1 VHWIEGGSI
10 VNVIRRHPSSVFDS
24 PGGAVPV
31 ADVAL
36 VAGSYRRVE
45 DRGSAAS
52 VAFFTRVHE
61 ASPRLRRIFPH
72 DDLDKRAL
80 AREMFDLVALH
91 LDAQSELQSLLERM
105 GRRGLLD
112 GVSVHEVGAIS
123 AALLTTLR
131 EFDTAWSDDVERAWA
146 TVFAWVLAALRRG
159 ARVRTGR
166 A

>member
-1 VHWIEGGSI
+1 M
-10 VNVIRRHPSSVFDS
+10 FDS
-24 PGGAVPV
+24 SGGAIPA

-36 VAGSYRRVE
+36 AVASYRRVE

-52 VAFFTRVHE
+52 VEFFTRVHE

-72 DDLDKRAL
+72 DDLDKRTL

-91 LDAQSELQSLLERM
+91 LDAQTELRSLLERM

-112 GVSVHEVGAIS
+112 SVSVREIDAIS
-123 AALLTTLR
+123 AALLSVLR
-131 EFDTAWSDDVERAWA
+131 EFDSAWSDDVERAWD
-146 TVFAWVLAALRRG
+146 TVFAWVVAALRRG
-159 ARVRTGR
+159 TGVRRGR